1 MLTSHP
7 VSEYTILEYYNVHSE
22 GTNAN
27 EYLIKFSL
35 YNLFNDSSMLLIVL
49 TEYLKFLM
57 N

>member
-7 VSEYTILEYYNVHSE
+7 VSEYAILEYYNVHSE
-22 GTNAN
+22 GANAN
-27 EYLIKFSL
+27 EYLIEFFL

-49 TEYLKFLM
+49 TQYLKLLM